1 MLSYLENTD
10 IALWVGE
17 SYYAYPALLACHIVG
32 LATVVGIYAMR
43 DLKVLGL
50 FSELSVEPFIVL
62 NRLALCGFVI
72 NAVSGLLLFSS
83 QASYLATSVPF
94 LSKLS
99 CITVA
104 MTLATVIQKRL
115 KAELASAGNG
125 GLLLDAQLRVMS
137 AASLAA
143 WTGAIIA
150 GRLIAY
156 IF

>member
-1 MLSYLENTD
+1 MLSYLENTT

-50 FSELSVEPFIVL
+50 FPALSIEPFIVL
-62 NRLALCGFVI
+62 NRLALCGFLI
-72 NAVSGLLLFSS
+72 NAVSGFLLFSS
-83 QASYLATSVPF
+83 QASYMATSVPF

-104 MTLATVIQKRL
+104 MILATTIQKRL
-115 KAELASAGNG
+115 KTEFESCGHGEAVMS
-125 GLLLDAQLRVMS
+125 AQLVAMS
-137 AASLAA
+137 AASLTA